1 VSTTSPALSVATPW
15 DDVHVAD
22 EPDAFY
28 RALREESPVWNVPG
42 TTVYFVASW
51 DLVTEALARVDEF
64 SSELT
69 AVLIADAD
77 GKPVEFDMRPLGD
90 AIRIL
95 AGADGER
102 HAVHRKLVVPQLTA
116 ARLEPLAPEIN
127 ALAARLWEEGA
138 RAGRVE
144 WMAAVGDRLPM
155 TLVTRVIGLPAE
167 DVPQLLDWAYQGT
180 DLLAGLRSLDQ
191 MVTLQSAAEA
201 HTRYLT
207 EKFHEARADPQD
219 DLLGDLARAEADGLV
234 DEAEIIGALV
244 ILVGAGGEST
254 AGLIGNAA
262 RILAERADVQDA
274 LRAQPFLV
282 PRYVEE
288 VLRLESPFRG
298 HYRHVRTACEL
309 GGVSLPA
316 DSHLFLMWSAANRDP
331 SAFADPDD
339 VRLDR
344 KVSGHHLAFGRGI
357 HFCVG
362 APLARLEAVAAI
374 NTLLTRTTTFAL
386 DPGVPATWEPSIFV
400 RRHRQLGLVYDTAP
414 HGARRTRG

>member
-1 VSTTSPALSVATPW
+1 MTPRAPGLSVVTPW
-15 DDVHVAD
+15 DDAAVAD

-28 RALREESPVWNVPG
+28 RALRDEAPVWNVPG
-42 TTVYFVASW
+42 TSVYLVSSW
-51 DLVTEALARVDEF
+51 DLVTEAVARPDDF

-69 AVLIADAD
+69 AVLIADAE
-77 GKPVEFDMRPLGD
+77 GRPTEFDMRPLGD

-102 HAVHRKLVVPQLTA
+102 HAVHRKLVVPHLTA
-116 ARLEPLAPEIN
+116 ARLELLTPEVT
-127 ALAARLWEEGA
+127 ALAARLWDEA
-138 RAGRVE
+138 THDGRVE

-155 TLVTRVIGLPAE
+155 TLVTRVIGLPAS
-167 DVPQLLDWAYQGT
+167 DVPKLLEWAYQGT

-191 MVTLQSAAEA
+191 MVTLQEAADA
-201 HTRYLT
+201 HVRYLT
-207 EKFHEARADPQD
+207 EKYHEAREHPRD
-219 DLLGDLARAEADGLV
+219 DLLGDLARAEAEGLM
-234 DEAEIIGALV
+234 DEHEIIGALV

-262 RILAERADVQDA
+262 RILAERPDLQDE
-274 LRAQPFLV
+274 LRADPSLV

-288 VLRLESPFRG
+288 VLRFESPFRG
-298 HYRHVRTACEL
+298 HYRHVRRPAEL

-331 SAFADPDD
+331 NAFADPNV

-362 APLARLEAVAAI
+362 APLARMEAVAAI
-374 NTLLTRTTTFAL
+374 ETLLARTTTFAL
-386 DPGVPATWEPSIFV
+386 DPDVPATWEPSIFV
-400 RRHRQLGLVYDTAP
+400 RRHRQLGLVYDSAP
-414 HGARRTRG
+414 N